1 MLPLEK
7 REVSDATA
15 GEQVIASDRAYY
27 LSQLC
32 GWGFYGVV
40 QYLVYPNR
48 GSDAAVLVAA
58 WCSTGMFGTH
68 LLRTC
73 ANRRRWQT
81 IPKLVLPLAVAALV
95 IPFVMYAA
103 RTAASV
109 LLLRKHFEV
118 EPGWL
123 LLVHYFQAV
132 LVVSVWCAVFLSATE
147 VRRRRVAEMEALR
160 LALIAQVAQ
169 YRALRSQLHPHFLF
183 NCLTSL
189 LELIDEDKERAKQVV
204 VRLSELLR
212 YTLRAE
218 RVETVSLKEELG
230 AVEDY
235 LLLEKVR
242 FEERLQVRLDI
253 EPASLS
259 VQLPPML
266 LQTLA
271 ENAVKHGIA
280 RLPTGGALSIAAR
293 VLEHEL
299 RIEVINTGTFMVAT
313 EDSASVGLENARERL
328 HLMYGDGAS
337 LTVATLDERN
347 VRAILVIPVSSHGI
361 GS

>member
-1 MLPLEK
+1 VLQLEK
-7 REVSDATA
+7 TEVRGATA
-15 GEQVIASDRAYY
+15 GQQVLASDRAYY

-40 QYLVYPNR
+40 QYFLYPNR
-48 GSDAAVLVAA
+48 GSDTAVLVAV

-81 IPKLVLPLAVAALV
+81 IPALVVPLAVAALV
-95 IPFVMYAA
+95 IPFVMDAA

-109 LLLRKHFEV
+109 LLLREHFVV

-132 LVVSVWCAVFLSATE
+132 LVVSVWCAVFLSGTE
-147 VRRRRVAEMEALR
+147 VRRRRIAEMEALR

-183 NCLTSL
+183 NCLTGL
-189 LELIDEDKERAKQVV
+189 LELIDEDRDRAKQVV
-204 VRLSELLR
+204 IRLSELLR

-218 RVETVSLKEELG
+218 RVETVPFKEELD
-230 AVEDY
+230 AVEGY

-242 FEERLQVRLDI
+242 FEERLRVRLDI

-293 VLEHEL
+293 VVEHEL
-299 RIEVINTGTFMVAT
+299 RIEVINTGGFIVAT
-313 EDSASVGLENARERL
+313 EESANVGLENARARL
-328 HLMYGDGAS
+328 RLMYGARAS
-337 LTVATLDERN
+337 LTVATLDEHN
-347 VRAILVIPVSSHGI
+347 VRAVLVIPVSLHGV